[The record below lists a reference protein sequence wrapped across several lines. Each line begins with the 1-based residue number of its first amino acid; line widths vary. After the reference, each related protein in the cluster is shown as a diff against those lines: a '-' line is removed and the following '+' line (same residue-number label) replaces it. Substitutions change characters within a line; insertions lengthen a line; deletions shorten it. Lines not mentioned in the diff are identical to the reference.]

1 MTTGF
6 RSGSGITRARCH
18 CWLAGTIAYFLL
30 GMAHPRI
37 QPIRPTWRKEPFDA
51 PDWLFDLKYDGFR
64 GGLCYVEQDHGRFI
78 SRNGNVLS
86 RCDALGDQVAAA
98 STSTRR

>member
-64 GGLCYVEQDHGRFI
+64 GASAMS
-78 SRNGNVLS
+78 SRIT
-86 RCDALGDQVAAA
+86 AA
-98 STSTRR
+98 SSLEMAMS